1 MTRPTAP
8 AAASQSTLLKRFEA
22 ALDAER
28 DALLAGAEER
38 LAQATRTKSLLVD
51 AIIALDQTAALN
63 TGSDAQTQLRALAEK
78 NRLNGLLIA
87 ERLGEVQRR
96 RQFFEHAAGRN
107 GVYGPDGVTVP
118 ASAPRLSARI

>member
-1 MTRPTAP
+1 MTRPP
-8 AAASQSTLLKRFEA
+8 SSAAAERTTLLERFDA

-28 DALLAGAEER
+28 DALLAGADEP
-38 LAQATRTKSLLVD
+38 LAQAARAKSQLVD
-51 AIIALDQTAALN
+51 AIIALDQAAPRSA
-63 TGSDAQTQLRALAEK
+63 GSAMQAHLRGLAEK

-96 RQFFEHAAGRN
+96 RQFFERAAGRE

>member
-1 MTRPTAP
+1 MTRPPSP
-8 AAASQSTLLKRFEA
+8 AAAVQSTLLERFDA

-38 LAQATRTKSLLVD
+38 LAQAARAKSLLVD
-51 AIIALDQTAALN
+51 AIIALDWTAPSSA
-63 TGSDAQTQLRALAEK
+63 GSAVQARLRVVAEK
-78 NRLNGLLIA
+78 NRRNGLLIA

-118 ASAPRLSARI
+118 ASAPSLSARI